1 MCSSTSTLSTTVP
14 SYRCSLISQLHGE
27 TCLSVNK
34 NVLKI
39 IHATSANWK
48 QGAKGPHRSPEHLS
62 KANLTQNVKKSDD
75 FIQILHNTFVVLD
88 FSLFLFGPTTFFQ
101 GIMIKLPSVQ
111 SGLSHNFQLFFGGGG
126 LNALPKEFKRLFLYL
141 PMKKKKLRKLPHNFE
156 LFWPNGF

>member
-48 QGAKGPHRSPEHLS
+48 HGAKGPHRSTEHLS
-62 KANLTQNVKKSDD
+62 KANLTQNVQKSDD
-75 FIQILHNTFVVLD
+75 FIQILHNNFVVLD

-101 GIMIKLPSVQ
+101 GIMIKLQSAQ
-111 SGLSHNFQLFFGGGG
+111 SGLSHNFQLFFFWGGG

-141 PMKKKKLRKLPHNFE
+141 LMKKKIEEASTQF
-156 LFWPNGF
+156 

>member
-48 QGAKGPHRSPEHLS
+48 QGAKGPHRSTEHLS
-62 KANLTQNVKKSDD
+62 KANLTQNFQKSDD

-88 FSLFLFGPTTFFQ
+88 FSLFLFGPTTFSQ
-101 GIMIKLPSVQ
+101 EIMIKLQSAQ

-126 LNALPKEFKRLFLYL
+126 AECFTK
-141 PMKKKKLRKLPHNFE
+141 
-156 LFWPNGF
+156 GV

>member
-48 QGAKGPHRSPEHLS
+48 QGAKGPHRSTEHLS

-75 FIQILHNTFVVLD
+75 FIQILHNNFVVLD
-88 FSLFLFGPTTFFQ
+88 FSLFLFGPTTFFPGNHDQ
-101 GIMIKLPSVQ
+101 TSIRPIWAFTQFSA
-111 SGLSHNFQLFFGGGG
+111 FFGGGG
-126 LNALPKEFKRLFLYL
+126 GPECFTK
-141 PMKKKKLRKLPHNFE
+141 
-156 LFWPNGF
+156 GV